1 MKLLELFGSP
11 ALTDLDIE
19 SMEQLPQAVREAAI
33 EAKQEIQK
41 KRLLVGVYV
50 ISRGQ
55 VVAIPSLQYDALNN
69 VVVADVR
76 GFVFFGRDNRAGRVA

>member
-1 MKLLELFGSP
+1 VKLLELFGSP